1 MLKSKSDCEEC
12 LKENKSLKRKV
23 KVLEQTLNQF
33 NTIKSNYD
41 SLIKKLE
48 EKDKHLEEINSKL
61 EDLVKE
67 RTIELEK
74 INEKL
79 QNNLVILEELSTTD
93 ALTGLRNRRSF
104 DSIFSQELDRARR
117 QGYNFNFFIMDIDLF
132 KKYNDTYGHHKG
144 DETLRAIGK
153 ILNKLSRRS
162 DDFVFRYGGE
172 EFVYITSYQD
182 VESFSSF
189 LQLIQDSIINANIEH
204 EENEEGYVTISIG
217 AVISKNRSTSKEE
230 VFKIA
235 DDNLY
240 KSKKEGRNRFT
251 LSIIE

>member
-1 MLKSKSDCEEC
+1 MINNTNDNEDCI
-12 LKENKSLKRKV
+12 KQNKALKRKV
-23 KVLEQTLNQF
+23 KVLEQTLQQF

-41 SLIKKLE
+41 VLIKKLE
-48 EKDKHLEEINSKL
+48 EKDKRLEEINLKL
-61 EDLVKE
+61 EDLVRE
-67 RTIELEK
+67 RTRELEN

-117 QGYNFNFFIMDIDLF
+117 QGYNFNFFIMDIDFF

-144 DETLRAIGK
+144 DETLKAIGK
-153 ILNKLSRRS
+153 ILNKLARRS

-172 EFVYITSYQD
+172 EFVYITSYQE

-189 LQLIQDSIINANIEH
+189 LQLIQDSIMNANIEH
-204 EENEEGYVTISIG
+204 EKNDEGCVTISIG
-217 AVISKNRSTSKEE
+217 AIISKNRSTSKEE